1 MPGGT
6 KGGSK
11 GGSKGSNDSTKRKR
25 QDSARELEPQPKRS
39 AADVAAL
46 VAKDATLRNGFR
58 TEITKIYS
66 NYTSLLQGTATGSD
80 ELSAFQGLLDAAQ
93 GECSFWLFEPGSRN

>member
-1 MPGGT
+1 MPGGN

-11 GGSKGSNDSTKRKR
+11 GGSKGSNDSSKRKR
-25 QDSARELEPQPKRS
+25 QDPAREPEPPAKRS

-46 VAKDATLRNGFR
+46 VVKDASLRLRFR

-66 NYTSLLQGTATGSD
+66 NYTSLLQGSATGSD
-80 ELSAFQGLLDAAQ
+80 ELASFQGLLDAAQ
-93 GECSFWLFEPGSRN
+93 GECTS